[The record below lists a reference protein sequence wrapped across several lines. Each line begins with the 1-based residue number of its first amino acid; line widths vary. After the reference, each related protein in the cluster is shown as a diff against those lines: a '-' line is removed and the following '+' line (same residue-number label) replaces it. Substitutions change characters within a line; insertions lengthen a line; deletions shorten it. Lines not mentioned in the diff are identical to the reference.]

1 MGLWE
6 GNLNSRA
13 LDLAG
18 ITDEN
23 LRRSYLECRRLL
35 ARHDRAFYLAGQMLP
50 TWKRPY
56 VHALYGFARHVDQM
70 VDRTDLTAD
79 LKAQR
84 FDTWADRFLSDLRAS
99 RSTDTISRALIHT
112 ISTWQIRPTS

>member
-1 MGLWE
+1 
-6 GNLNSRA
+6 
-13 LDLAG
+13 
-18 ITDEN
+18 
-23 LRRSYLECRRLL
+23 
-35 ARHDRAFYLAGQMLP
+35 
-50 TWKRPY
+50 
-56 VHALYGFARHVDQM
+56 M